1 MSLYCGTW
9 SVLISRPLAADYIRL
24 YAVYNYGGIY
34 MDMDVEVVR
43 PFDDLLASPY
53 ILGLESEKGVEA
65 GVFGAERYSLFLK
78 KILSYYERRSFLKE
92 DGTFDM
98 RPLPSVLFEIL
109 TDNYVLRERNSVG
122 IPFDS
127 SMMYLFPSDYLTAK
141 SYLNGKIEVTKHTYT
156 IHHFAASWHGMK
168 HKLFRCV
175 SGIIGRNMAHKVAV
189 IFKKLRLVR

>member
-1 MSLYCGTW
+1 
-9 SVLISRPLAADYIRL
+9 
-24 YAVYNYGGIY
+24 

-53 ILGLESEKGVEA
+53 ILGLESEKGVVA